1 MRDFSAV
8 SVRKP
13 SSPPRKRGPRL
24 QNDLDFRFRGD
35 DTGMADTACMR
46 PQITNRRLLGH
57 QILIVSL
64 LMTGY
69 AGFYICRS
77 NFSVTLPLI
86 INDLVA
92 RGIPAAEARIRL
104 GQIVSLGVLAY
115 ALGKFFLGG
124 LADFWGGKRQ
134 FLAAMGGAVLFT
146 LIAASGSLPVFA
158 AAWIGNRLVQSAGW
172 AGMVK
177 MTSRWFS
184 YAAYGTAMG
193 AISLSY
199 LFGDALGRQFMGV
212 LIAHGLGWRSVF
224 VVAAISL
231 SALFLANL
239 LLLME
244 SSAEIG
250 EPETTANP
258 DNLFAS
264 RSDKPRRGG
273 LAAHLGPLFRSPA
286 FWIVCTLSL
295 GTTFVRET
303 FNTWTPTYFYEVVGF
318 STAKAAKFSALF
330 PLFGGT
336 SVLLVGYLS
345 DRLGRGGRAIIT
357 FVGLL
362 IATLALFLLASLRP
376 SAPHALPVGL
386 VALVG
391 FAIIGPYSYLAGAM
405 ALDFGGKQAAATSSG
420 IIDGVGY
427 LGGVLSGDA
436 VARISL
442 AAGWQGAFLVLGVV
456 TAFSSLAAAFF
467 FVLQRRPT
475 TPATDSLGAS

>member
-1 MRDFSAV
+1 MRI
-8 SVRKP
+8 K
-13 SSPPRKRGPRL
+13 
-24 QNDLDFRFRGD
+24 
-35 DTGMADTACMR
+35 
-46 PQITNRRLLGH
+46 NRRLLCW
-57 QILIVSL
+57 QILIVTL

-86 INDLVA
+86 IRDLA
-92 RGIPAAEARIRL
+92 AHGIPADQARIRL

-115 ALGKFFLGG
+115 VLGKFFLGG

-134 FLAAMGGAVLFT
+134 FLAAMGGAILFT
-146 LIAASGSLPVFA
+146 LIAAGGGLQVFA
-158 AAWIGNRLVQSAGW
+158 AAWIANRLVQSAGW

-177 MTSRWFS
+177 ITSRWFS

-199 LFGDALGRQFMGV
+199 LFGDAFGRQFMGV

-224 VVAAISL
+224 VVAALSL
-231 SALFLANL
+231 FVLLVANL
-239 LLLME
+239 LLLKE

-250 EPETTANP
+250 APETTANP

-264 RSDKPRRGG
+264 PSEKKRSGG
-273 LAAHLGPLFRSPA
+273 LAAHLRPLFRSPA
-286 FWIVCTLSL
+286 FWIVCILSL

-318 STAKAAKFSALF
+318 TTARAAKFSALF
-330 PLFGGT
+330 PLFGGA

-345 DRLGRGGRAIIT
+345 DWLGRGGRAIIT

-362 IATLALFLLASLRP
+362 IATVALFLLASLRA
-376 SAPHALPVGL
+376 SAPHGLPVGL

-427 LGGVLSGDA
+427 LGAVLSGDA

-442 AAGWQGAFLVLGVV
+442 AAGWQGAFVVLGVV
-456 TAFSSLAAAFF
+456 TAFSTLAAALFW
-467 FVLQRRPT
+467 VLQRRPV
-475 TPATDSLGAS
+475 TPATRSAIAS

>member
-1 MRDFSAV
+1 MGT
-8 SVRKP
+8 K
-13 SSPPRKRGPRL
+13 
-24 QNDLDFRFRGD
+24 
-35 DTGMADTACMR
+35 
-46 PQITNRRLLGH
+46 NRRLLYW
-57 QILIVSL
+57 QILTVTL
-64 LMTGY
+64 LVTGY

-86 INDLVA
+86 IRDWA
-92 RGIPAAEARIRL
+92 AHGIPADQARIRL

-146 LIAASGSLPVFA
+146 LLAAGGGMQMFA
-158 AAWIGNRLVQSAGW
+158 AAWIANRLVQSAGW

-177 MTSRWFS
+177 ITSRWFS

-193 AISLSY
+193 AVSLSY
-199 LFGDALGRQFMGV
+199 LFGDAFGRQFMGV
-212 LIAHGLGWRSVF
+212 LIAHGLGWRAVF
-224 VVAAISL
+224 VVAACSL
-231 SALFLANL
+231 FVLFVANL
-239 LLLME
+239 LLLKE
-244 SSAEIG
+244 SSGEIG
-250 EPETTANP
+250 APETTANP
-258 DNLFAS
+258 DNLFARHEDTK
-264 RSDKPRRGG
+264 RSGG
-273 LAAHLGPLFRSPA
+273 LAAHLRPLFHSPA
-286 FWIVCTLSL
+286 FWTVCILSL

-318 STAKAAKFSALF
+318 TTARAAKFSALF
-330 PLFGGT
+330 PLFGGA

-362 IATLALFLLASLRP
+362 IATVALFLLASIRAG
-376 SAPHALPVGL
+376 APHGLPVGL

-442 AAGWQGAFLVLGVV
+442 AAGWGGAFVVLAVV
-456 TAFSSLAAAFF
+456 TALSTLAAAFF
-467 FVLQRRPT
+467 WVLQRRPA
-475 TPATDSLGAS
+475 TPVVDAPVPAS

>member
-1 MRDFSAV
+1 MGT
-8 SVRKP
+8 K
-13 SSPPRKRGPRL
+13 
-24 QNDLDFRFRGD
+24 
-35 DTGMADTACMR
+35 
-46 PQITNRRLLGH
+46 NRRLLYW
-57 QILIVSL
+57 QILTVSL
-64 LMTGY
+64 LITGY

-86 INDLVA
+86 VRDLA
-92 RGIPAAEARIRL
+92 AHGIPADQARIRL

-146 LIAASGSLPVFA
+146 LLAAGGGLQVFA
-158 AAWIGNRLVQSAGW
+158 AAWIANRLVQSAGW

-177 MTSRWFS
+177 ITSRWFS

-199 LFGDALGRQFMGV
+199 LFGDAFGRQFMGV

-224 VVAAISL
+224 VVAALSL
-231 SALFLANL
+231 FVLLVANL
-239 LLLME
+239 LLLKE

-250 EPETTANP
+250 APETTANP

-264 RSDKPRRGG
+264 RDDKKRSGG
-273 LAAHLGPLFRSPA
+273 LAAHLRPLFRSPA
-286 FWIVCTLSL
+286 FWTVCILSL

-318 STAKAAKFSALF
+318 TTARAAKFSALF
-330 PLFGGT
+330 PLFGGA

-362 IATLALFLLASLRP
+362 IATVALFMLASLRA
-376 SAPHALPVGL
+376 SAPHGLPVGL

-405 ALDFGGKQAAATSSG
+405 ALDFGGKKAAATSSG

-427 LGGVLSGDA
+427 LGAVLSGDA
-436 VARISL
+436 VARISI
-442 AAGWQGAFLVLGVV
+442 AAGWQGAFVVLGVV
-456 TAFSSLAAAFF
+456 TALSTLAAALF
-467 FVLQRRPT
+467 FVLQRRPANAS
-475 TPATDSLGAS
+475 PESLVAS